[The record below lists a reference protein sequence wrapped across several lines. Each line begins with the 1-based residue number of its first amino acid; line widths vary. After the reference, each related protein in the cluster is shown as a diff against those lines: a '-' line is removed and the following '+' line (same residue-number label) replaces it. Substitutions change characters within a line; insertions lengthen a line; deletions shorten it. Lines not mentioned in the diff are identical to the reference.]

1 MDASTVMIII
11 LAVIIVLSVLGI
23 ITQHFSDK
31 FSISRQ
37 QSSAQAYA
45 TRHSANVF
53 VLKALAPLG
62 PHDVTTDENAVMTVQ
77 PSKPTQQAA
86 TVAQGPQ
93 VGFRYLIDDAH
104 PDSIQRRD
112 LLRIVEHTIRYN
124 GNDGATIRSG
134 NKCHTDGLINPVE
147 WQAAIK
153 YGVERFGVV
162 AKVRDV
168 TEVGHYETLSQLAD
182 AINKYELA
190 PTPPPSA

>member
-45 TRHSANVF
+45 TRQSANVYL
-53 VLKALAPLG
+53 LKALAPLG

-77 PSKPTQQAA
+77 PSKPAPQAA
-86 TVAQGPQ
+86 TVAQGPSIG
-93 VGFRYLIDDAH
+93 VRYVIDDSH

-112 LLRIVEHTIRYN
+112 LLRIVEHTMRYY
-124 GNDGATIRSG
+124 GNDGTIIRAEPAV
-134 NKCHTDGLINPVE
+134 L
-147 WQAAIK
+147 
-153 YGVERFGVV
+153 
-162 AKVRDV
+162 RDK
-168 TEVGHYETLSQLAD
+168 G
-182 AINKYELA
+182 I
-190 PTPPPSA
+190 